1 MKRGIF
7 IGIGLALLIIGSAGG
22 FYAGS
27 IVVNSVS
34 KPTEF
39 QPAKAGWGN
48 NMEPIEIG
56 FILIA
61 IIGYG
66 VFIHGMVN
74 KEEITASSK
83 NQR

>member
-7 IGIGLALLIIGSAGG
+7 LGIGLALLIIGSASALFTG
-22 FYAGS
+22 Y
-27 IVVNSVS
+27 IVVNSVA

-56 FILIA
+56 SIFVA
-61 IIGYG
+61 IIGYAI
-66 VFIHGMVN
+66 FIHGLVN

-83 NQR
+83 NHR